1 MDLISVQIESS
12 TFFHYVTSEVI
23 ITLYFRTVLNE
34 VFASVQGGVVG
45 SGHVYSMA
53 HSHSYVNAYG
63 FLNEQINGL
72 TAIQVS
78 IT

>member
-1 MDLISVQIESS
+1 M
-12 TFFHYVTSEVI
+12 
-23 ITLYFRTVLNE
+23 LNE

-63 FLNEQINGL
+63 SLNEQINGL
-72 TAIQVS
+72 TAIQVTIPIS
-78 IT
+78 T